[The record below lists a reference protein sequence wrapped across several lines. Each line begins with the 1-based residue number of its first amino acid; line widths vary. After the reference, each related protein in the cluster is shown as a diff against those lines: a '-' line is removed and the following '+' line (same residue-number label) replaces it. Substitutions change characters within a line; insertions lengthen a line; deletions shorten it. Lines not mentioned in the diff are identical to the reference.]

1 MYSAS
6 AETRARACASH
17 VMWESSLSLFEQAA
31 VGWEDLALHNAVE
44 FFMKSQR
51 LFEVFLKITD
61 SPVFEDAFNGKNPN
75 FKLENQVY
83 PGKVSVF

>member
-31 VGWEDLALHNAVE
+31 VGWEDLARHNAVE
-44 FFMKSQR
+44 AFMKSY
-51 LFEVFLKITD
+51 LVI
-61 SPVFEDAFNGKNPN
+61 
-75 FKLENQVY
+75 Y
-83 PGKVSVF
+83 

>member
-31 VGWEDLALHNAVE
+31 VYREDLARHITVE
-44 FFMKSQR
+44 FFMKSDMP
-51 LFEVFLKITD
+51 F
-61 SPVFEDAFNGKNPN
+61 
-75 FKLENQVY
+75 Y
-83 PGKVSVF
+83 

>member
-51 LFEVFLKITD
+51 LFEVCLKITD
-61 SPVFEDAFNGKNPN
+61 SPVFEDTFNGKNPN
-75 FKLENQVY
+75 FKLENPVHTTY
-83 PGKVSVF
+83 S

>member
-31 VGWEDLALHNAVE
+31 VGWEDLARHNAAE
-44 FFMKSQR
+44 AFMKSY
-51 LFEVFLKITD
+51 LFFYL
-61 SPVFEDAFNGKNPN
+61 SGSMF
-75 FKLENQVY
+75 
-83 PGKVSVF
+83 